1 MPMSVSKFVP
11 HLMKTSVIKVYSYV
25 DRCPVGT
32 LSNPSFK
39 SDLVFKSAM
48 ELLRIID
55 ELQDEMNFPQKSMS
69 TRKFSD
75 DSTSIINKPSEGLER
90 FADMTPAAS
99 FKLSVLFRQNASW
112 QGSISWVEKNLSTEF
127 RSALE
132 MMFLIDNVLS
142 GEESAET

>member
-11 HLMKTSVIKVYSYV
+11 HLMKTSVIKIYTYT

-32 LSNPSFK
+32 LSNPGFK
-39 SDLVFKSAM
+39 NDLVFKSAM
-48 ELLRIID
+48 ELLRIVD

-75 DSTSIINKPSEGLER
+75 DSTTIISRPSEGLEQ

-112 QGSISWVEKNLSTEF
+112 QGSISWIEKNLSTEF

-142 GEESAET
+142 GEENTEA